1 MLELKD
7 YISERFNL
15 SDEVK
20 KFTESISCIR
30 NLKKGNKLI
39 TQNQL
44 VDKTYFVLDGC
55 LRSFVYD
62 INGKEHTLQFALKDH
77 WISDYIAIFSNEKS
91 TQEVECIAD
100 SVVLEFSIEDGIES
114 IFLSY
119 PEIESLHRKNLE
131 RVIVSLQKRVLNQ
144 LQMSSIE
151 RYNLFLKQHK
161 DIEKYAL
168 NYHIASY
175 LGITQQSLSRIR
187 AENFKKSDFLT

>member
-1 MLELKD
+1 MTMLKD
-7 YISERFNL
+7 YISEKFNL
-15 SDEVK
+15 SNEAK
-20 KFTESISCIR
+20 KFTESISCIKKF
-30 NLKKGNKLI
+30 KKGNKLI

-44 VDKTYFVLDGC
+44 VNKTYFVLDGC

-62 INGKEHTLQFALKDH
+62 INGKEHTLQFALTDH

-91 TQEVECIAD
+91 TQEIECIAD
-100 SVVLEFSIEDGIES
+100 SVVIEFSISEGIES

-131 RVIVSLQKRVLNQ
+131 RVIVNLQKRILNQ
-144 LQMSSIE
+144 LQMSSLD
-151 RYNLFLKQHK
+151 RYNLFLQQHK

-187 AENFKKSDFLT
+187 AENFKQ